1 MKLYTTVLLSV
12 SALRRRTPLERKFVD
27 AEQCVENNPIDIEDG
42 ELKCTGKICEVKCD
56 DGFDLYQGT
65 RKIKCKQHSKP
76 GPDWPLPVIDW
87 NKDPAQFRVFY
98 LLLKSKMQGKYLS
111 FELFLSKT
119 LTVNFRKAPL
129 AFK

>member
-27 AEQCVENNPIDIEDG
+27 ADQCDPIDIEDG

-87 NKDPAQFRVFY
+87 NKDPAQFRVIY
-98 LLLKSKMQGKYLS
+98 LLFKSKRSASLLNIFCKHSLLTS
-111 FELFLSKT
+111 ESK
-119 LTVNFRKAPL
+119 FR
-129 AFK
+129 

>member
-1 MKLYTTVLLSV
+1 MKLYTTVLISV

-27 AEQCVENNPIDIEDG
+27 AEQCIENNPIDIEDG

-87 NKDPAQFRVFY
+87 NKDPAQFRVLY

-119 LTVNFRKAPL
+119 LTVNFRQVPL